1 MKEVLF
7 LNVIAQLKNM
17 MTDPK
22 TLNAI
27 IVITDVKLVLEH
39 LTDVPHVNGQEK
51 DLLFHKIITS
61 HTINVTAH

>member
-17 MTDPK
+17 MTEPE

-27 IVITDVKLVLEH
+27 TVITDVELVLEH

-51 DLLFHKIITS
+51 DLLFHKIITI